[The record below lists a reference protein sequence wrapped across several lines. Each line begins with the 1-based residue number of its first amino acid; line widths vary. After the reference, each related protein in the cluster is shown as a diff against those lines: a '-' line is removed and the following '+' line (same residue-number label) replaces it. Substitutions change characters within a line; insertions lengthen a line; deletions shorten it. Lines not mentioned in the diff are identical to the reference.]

1 MNKDKNMN
9 ILDISINFWNE
20 NTAAMIGIIVT
31 IIIAIIPFIVYQ
43 IKKAKNKN
51 LINNLTQKNIND
63 LKQYIQYFKKAD
75 SLEEILT
82 NNINESV
89 ENVNFITE
97 IFNQKINLSSLKKSL
112 KNYEGNIEN
121 SLEKYNFYL
130 TNKTK
135 NQLLKNISN
144 ITQAV
149 YLLEQLDNNIVF
161 EHYLR
166 RDIKAINEDVQN
178 IKEFKKILIKL
189 VNE

>member
-1 MNKDKNMN
+1 
-9 ILDISINFWNE
+9 
-20 NTAAMIGIIVT
+20 AMIGIIVT

>member
-97 IFNQKINLSSLKKSL
+97 IFNQKINLSSLK
-112 KNYEGNIEN
+112 N
-121 SLEKYNFYL
+121 
-130 TNKTK
+130 
-135 NQLLKNISN
+135 
-144 ITQAV
+144 
-149 YLLEQLDNNIVF
+149 
-161 EHYLR
+161 H
-166 RDIKAINEDVQN
+166 
-178 IKEFKKILIKL
+178 
-189 VNE
+189 

>member
-75 SLEEILT
+75 SLEEILA